1 MTINTTPDLQVP
13 PATTEQETD
22 STSGPQTQHSAQD
35 AEFTEP
41 GAPRERK
48 PRTVRSNGRNGR
60 LRRNWRTNNKPV
72 NAPAQLQPDVEGT
85 VDPATLQAVALALP
99 LEEESVLPAPTGPAF
114 TALQGGVRPREED
127 APKLQKVLA
136 DAGIGSRR
144 EMEELI
150 LAGRV
155 SVNGEPAHIGQR
167 VKFSDQVKVNGKILQ
182 RKDYSRPPRI
192 VLYHKPAGEIV
203 SHDDP
208 GKRPR
213 VFDVLPKVKNGKW
226 LSIGRL
232 DLNSEGLLIFT
243 NSGDIV
249 NRISHPRYGLE
260 REYAVRFLGELSE
273 EQRNQLLTGVT
284 LEDGPAK
291 FSEVS
296 QPDGEGANKWVRVTI
311 AEGRHREVRRMFEAV
326 GLTVSRLIRIR
337 FGGFVLPPR
346 LRRGRWEELDAD
358 VCRGVAIELGV
369 IRPERDD
376 DENGNRR
383 NARASVN
390 PAGKGRQAQL
400 QSTHHAS
407 GHVMLTSHALNI
419 DPTAPVRPS
428 VPRLNQQRRGKPPAR
443 NGPNPAGGTGTAN
456 RGRKNRGRG

>member
-1 MTINTTPDLQVP
+1 MTINTTPDAPTPQV
-13 PATTEQETD
+13 ATEQ
-22 STSGPQTQHSAQD
+22 QTQPAPDYAAGQAQSQD
-35 AEFTEP
+35 APFAAESD
-41 GAPRERK
+41 APRERK

-60 LRRNWRTNNKPV
+60 LRRNWRTNNKPAH
-72 NAPAQLQPDVEGT
+72 APVQAEQGAELSG
-85 VDPATLQAVALALP
+85 DPVAAPGAPFEEDVALP
-99 LEEESVLPAPTGPAF
+99 MPAGPAF
-114 TALQGGVRPREED
+114 AALQHGAKSRDED

-167 VKFSDQVKVNGKILQ
+167 VRFSDQVKINGKLLQ
-182 RKDYSRPPRI
+182 RKDHSRPPRI

-273 EQRNQLLTGVT
+273 EQRNQLLAGVT
-284 LEDGPAK
+284 LDDGPAK
-291 FSEVS
+291 FSEIS
-296 QPDGEGANKWVRVTI
+296 QPDGAGANKWVRVTI

-376 DENGNRR
+376 HENGNRP
-383 NARASVN
+383 NARVSVS

-428 VPRLNQQRRGKPPAR
+428 MPRLNQQRRNKPAR
-443 NGPNPAGGTGTAN
+443 GPNPAGGTGTSN
-456 RGRKNRGRG
+456 WGRKNRGRG

>member
-1 MTINTTPDLQVP
+1 MN
-13 PATTEQETD
+13 
-22 STSGPQTQHSAQD
+22 
-35 AEFTEP
+35 TEP
-41 GAPRERK
+41 AVLEQTPSSASGQAGAAAASETAPDSGGAPEQSDTRK
-48 PRTVRSNGRNGR
+48 QRSNNRN
-60 LRRNWRTNNKPV
+60 RRSRRGGKGQQAKSADGPRNPRPAPAVSVSPV
-72 NAPAQLQPDVEGT
+72 NLNEI
-85 VDPATLQAVALALP
+85 LP
-99 LEEESVLPAPTGPAF
+99 GDEIPLPAPAGAAF
-114 TALQGGVRPREED
+114 AALNGGAIDAAED
-127 APKLQKVLA
+127 APKLHKVLA

-167 VKFSDQVKVNGKILQ
+167 VLFSDQVRVNGKPLQ
-182 RKDYSRPPRI
+182 RKDVNRPPRI

-243 NSGDIV
+243 NSGELV
-249 NRISHPRYGLE
+249 NRLSHPRFGLE
-260 REYAVRFLGELSE
+260 REYAVRFLGELTD
-273 EQRNQLLTGVT
+273 EQRQQLLSGVT

-291 FSEVS
+291 FSEIV
-296 QPDGEGANKWVRVTI
+296 DAGGEGANKWVRVTI
-311 AEGRHREVRRMFEAV
+311 AEGRNREVRRMFESV

-346 LRRGRWEELDAD
+346 LKRGRWEELDPD
-358 VCRGVAIELGV
+358 TCRALALELGV
-369 IRPERDD
+369 IKPQRDND
-376 DENGNRR
+376 YENGNRR
-383 NARASVN
+383 DAPPPVRTG
-390 PAGKGRQAQL
+390 PKGKQAQL
-400 QSTHHAS
+400 QSTHHES

-419 DPTAPVRPS
+419 DPTAPVRPMTHRPS
-428 VPRLNQQRRGKPPAR
+428 QPRRSAQAGGGPPGQGNNRRRRGKSK
-443 NGPNPAGGTGTAN
+443 G
-456 RGRKNRGRG
+456 